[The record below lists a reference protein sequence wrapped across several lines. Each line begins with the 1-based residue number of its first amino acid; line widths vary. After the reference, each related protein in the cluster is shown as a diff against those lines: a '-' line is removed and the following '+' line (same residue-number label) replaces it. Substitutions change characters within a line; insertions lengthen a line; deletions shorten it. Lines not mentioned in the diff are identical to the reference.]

1 MTLIV
6 FNLEALLV
14 RLRRFGDSGWTQGN
28 PEADAVVPV
37 RRVVPEPERRPTK
50 RGLVVPTAATEHAVR
65 AHPWSNGIAIWAE
78 WSRQSARWAVIMING
93 GGFEGVVSI
102 AIFSFRLTAT
112 AMLPWEAI
120 AVGVA
125 CG

>member
-1 MTLIV
+1 
-6 FNLEALLV
+6 
-14 RLRRFGDSGWTQGN
+14 
-28 PEADAVVPV
+28 
-37 RRVVPEPERRPTK
+37 
-50 RGLVVPTAATEHAVR
+50 
-65 AHPWSNGIAIWAE
+65 
-78 WSRQSARWAVIMING
+78 MING